1 MLFGPEIGLRFLKNA
16 IMRNNLIYLSFCALF
31 LLTNCSNGE
40 KDQNNGGSAWLSP
53 IAGTSINLGE
63 NLNLQLN
70 LNEKADSV
78 VFFADGIK
86 LGNSNSESPLQI
98 STSKLSLGIKT
109 IDAKIYRGN
118 ENPEEISTNIIVK
131 STLVPQKLKYSV
143 QATFNH
149 DTSSYTQGLEFHKG
163 FLYESDG
170 LTGESSIRKT
180 EITSGKVLQLTKIS
194 DEIFAEGITIVGDKI
209 FMLTY
214 RNALNL
220 EFELNSLKLIRQF
233 PVQYQ
238 REGWGLCN
246 DGKVIYSTDGTNSI
260 YVLNKDSYLQ
270 ERAIEVYDH
279 NGPVNELNELEF
291 IDGMIYANIYA
302 SNRIVIID
310 PSTGQVQAEVDLTN
324 LYPDSVRKMKDF
336 DGFVLNG
343 IAWDSKGKR
352 LFVTGKKW
360 DKLFQIKLSKE

>member
-1 MLFGPEIGLRFLKNA
+1 MLFGPKLAFNKNTN
-16 IMRNNLIYLSFCALF
+16 MQKHLIYISICSLF
-31 LLTNCSNGE
+31 LLTNCSNKE
-40 KDQNNGGSAWLSP
+40 IVQNNTGSAWLSP
-53 IAGTSINLGE
+53 IAGTNINLGE
-63 NLNLQLN
+63 NINLQLS
-70 LNEKADSV
+70 LSKKADSV
-78 VFFADGIK
+78 VYFADGIK
-86 LGNSNSESPLQI
+86 LGNSTNESPLQI
-98 STSKLSLGIKT
+98 STSRLSLGIKT
-109 IDAKIYRGN
+109 IDARIYRGSDT
-118 ENPEEISTNIIVK
+118 PEEISTNIVVK
-131 STLVPQKLKYSV
+131 STLIPEKLEYSV

-180 EITSGKVLQLTKIS
+180 ELSSGKVLQITKLDS
-194 DEIFAEGITIVGDKI
+194 EIFAEGLTIVGDKI

-214 RNALNL
+214 RNALNF

-260 YVLNKDSYLQ
+260 YVLNKDSYMQ
-270 ERAIEVYDH
+270 DHAIEVYDH

-291 IDGMIYANIYA
+291 IDGMIYANIYG

-310 PSTGQVQAEVDLTN
+310 PSTGQVKAEVDLTN
-324 LYPDSVRKMKDF
+324 LYPDSIRSMKDF

-360 DKLFQIKLSKE
+360 DKLFQIKLNKG

>member
-1 MLFGPEIGLRFLKNA
+1 
-16 IMRNNLIYLSFCALF
+16 MRNKLIYLSLCTFF
-31 LLTNCSNGE
+31 FLTNCSNGQS
-40 KDQNNGGSAWLSP
+40 DHNSSGLQWLSP
-53 IAGTSINLGE
+53 IAGTSLNLGE

-70 LNEKADSV
+70 LTEKVDSV
-78 VFFADGIK
+78 VYFADGVK
-86 LGNSNSESPLQI
+86 LGNSKGDTPLQL
-98 STSKLSLGIKT
+98 STENFSLGIKT
-109 IDAKIYRGN
+109 IDAKVYRGN
-118 ENPEEISTNIIVK
+118 ADPEEISTNIVLK
-131 STLVPQKLKYSV
+131 SALVPQKMDYNVL
-143 QATFNH
+143 ATFNH

-180 EITSGKVLQLTKIS
+180 EISSGKVLQLTKIS
-194 DEIFAEGITIVGDKI
+194 DDIFAEGITIVGDKI

-260 YVLNKDSYLQ
+260 YILNKETYMQ

-291 IDGMIYANIYA
+291 IDGMIYANIYG
-302 SNRIVIID
+302 SSRIVIIN
-310 PSTGQVQAEVDLTN
+310 PNTGQVKAEVDLSN
-324 LYPDSVRKMKDF
+324 LYPDASRKMKDF

-343 IAWDSKGKR
+343 IAWDSKGQR

-360 DKLFQIKLSKE
+360 DKLFQIKLSPQD

>member
-1 MLFGPEIGLRFLKNA
+1 
-16 IMRNNLIYLSFCALF
+16 MRNNLIYLSISALF
-31 LLTNCSNGE
+31 LLTNCSNGNS
-40 KDQNNGGSAWLSP
+40 DQSNNGSQWASP
-53 IAGTSINLGE
+53 LAGTNINLGE
-63 NLNLQLN
+63 KLNLQLN
-70 LNEKADSV
+70 LIEKADSV
-78 VFFADGIK
+78 VYFVDGVK
-86 LGNSNSESPLQI
+86 LANSKGDAPVQI
-98 STSKLSLGIKT
+98 STEKLSLGIKT
-109 IDAKIYRGN
+109 IDAKVYRGGAD
-118 ENPEEISTNIIVK
+118 PEEISTNIVVK
-131 STLVPQKLKYSV
+131 SNLVPEKLKYTV

-149 DTSSYTQGLEFHKG
+149 DTSSYTQGLEYHKG

-180 EITSGKVLQLTKIS
+180 EISSGKVLQLTKLR

-220 EFELNSLKLIRQF
+220 EFELNSLNLIREF

-260 YVLNKDSYLQ
+260 YVLNKETYMQ

-291 IDGMIYANIYA
+291 IDGMIYANIYG
-302 SNRIVIID
+302 SSRIVVID
-310 PSTGQVQAEVDLTN
+310 PATGQVKAELDLSN
-324 LYPDSVRKMKDF
+324 LYPDSSRSMKDF

-360 DKLFQIKLSKE
+360 DKLFQIKVSKD

>member
-1 MLFGPEIGLRFLKNA
+1 
-16 IMRNNLIYLSFCALF
+16 MRYKLIYLSFCILF
-31 LLTNCSNGE
+31 LLTNCSNGQGE
-40 KDQNNGGSAWLSP
+40 HTSAGSQWLSP
-53 IAGTSINLGE
+53 LAGTSVNLGDSV
-63 NLNLQLN
+63 NLQLSLSN
-70 LNEKADSV
+70 KADSI
-78 VFFADGIK
+78 VFFTDGIK
-86 LGNSNSESPLQI
+86 LGNSKGESALHI

-109 IDAKIYRGN
+109 IGALVYRGN
-118 ENPEEISTNIIVK
+118 EEPEEISTNIVVK
-131 STLVPQKLKYSV
+131 STLVPQKLKYSI

-149 DTSSYTQGLEFHKG
+149 DTSSYTQGLEYYKG

-170 LTGESSIRKT
+170 LLGESSIRKT
-180 EITSGKVLQLTKIS
+180 EISTGKVLQLTKIS
-194 DEIFAEGITIVGDKI
+194 DEIFAEGITIVEDKI

-214 RNALNL
+214 RNAINL

-260 YVLNKDSYLQ
+260 YVLNKDTYMQ

-279 NGPVNELNELEF
+279 KGPVYELNELEF
-291 IDGMIYANIYA
+291 VDGMIYANIYN
-302 SNRIVIID
+302 SNRMVIID
-310 PSTGQVQAEVDLTN
+310 PATGQVKAEVDLSD
-324 LYPDSVRKMKDF
+324 LYPDSSRSMKDF

-343 IAWDSKGKR
+343 IAWDSKAKR

-360 DKLFQIKLSKE
+360 DKLFQIKLTAQ